1 MMMITILLLLMIHFF
16 FQYRKEFRLNVFFMS
31 DISMKVKELGL
42 IRVKQLQRI
51 KYRYQS
57 ESKECMLEIM
67 VETFHRTINSDIFV
81 HSVMLYTIVLT
92 YDVCCIPINIYVLS
106 IHFGFSDHQLSGVR
120 PSNQFLQPSI
130 CLCQCPFMNFLHC

>member
-1 MMMITILLLLMIHFF
+1 
-16 FQYRKEFRLNVFFMS
+16 MS

-67 VETFHRTINSDIFV
+67 VETFHSSDNSDLFV

-92 YDVCCIPINIYVLS
+92 YDYFVV
-106 IHFGFSDHQLSGVR
+106 
-120 PSNQFLQPSI
+120 FLQI
-130 CLCQCPFMNFLHC
+130 FMY

>member
-1 MMMITILLLLMIHFF
+1 MMITILLMMITFF
-16 FQYRKEFRLNVFFMS
+16 FQYKKEFRLNVFFMS

-67 VETFHRTINSDIFV
+67 VETFHRTINSDLFV

-92 YDVCCIPINIYVLS
+92 YDYFVV
-106 IHFGFSDHQLSGVR
+106 
-120 PSNQFLQPSI
+120 FL
-130 CLCQCPFMNFLHC
+130 

>member
-1 MMMITILLLLMIHFF
+1 MMMITILLLLMITFF
-16 FQYRKEFRLNVFFMS
+16 FQYKKEFRLNVFFMS

-67 VETFHRTINSDIFV
+67 VETFHSSDNSDLFV

-92 YDVCCIPINIYVLS
+92 YDYFVV
-106 IHFGFSDHQLSGVR
+106 
-120 PSNQFLQPSI
+120 FLQI
-130 CLCQCPFMNFLHC
+130 FMY